1 VEDLLRNKTQEIIIL
16 TVWVALRPDFMV
28 STERVSDVNAG
39 MVLCICVK
47 ANETTGHS
55 LQSSILVRCRD
66 LKKFPDF
73 SRCLP
78 VLCWVLIHIYS
89 LIVRSRDV

>member
-1 VEDLLRNKTQEIIIL
+1 MYFIKFVMICIIRKELFSVEDLLRNKTQEIIIL

-66 LKKFPDF
+66 LEKFP
-73 SRCLP
+73 
-78 VLCWVLIHIYS
+78 
-89 LIVRSRDV
+89 